1 MQQCLVKKG
10 AEGFT
15 LIELLVVLLIIA
27 IISSVAILALGD
39 MGKNRKAQYFVEQLQ
54 STLAYAQ
61 DYAVTQPTTIL
72 FHLNHD
78 DYQFKKLHMTAHHD
92 GSLSYDWQP
101 LRDSAYHDSI
111 PSYLTLSLASA
122 TPNTIQIN
130 SNGTMTPFTLRVSI
144 FGEQTYYVLTGNEA
158 GSMRFAKKTSD
169 DS

>member
-15 LIELLVVLLIIA
+15 LIELLVVLFIIA
-27 IISSVAILALGD
+27 IITSVAVLALGD
-39 MGKNRKAQYFVEQLQ
+39 MGRSRKAQYFVEQLQ

-72 FHLNHD
+72 FQLNNH
-78 DYQFKKLHMTAHHD
+78 DYQFNKLHMTAHRD
-92 GSLSYDWQP
+92 GSLSYAWQP
-101 LRDSAYHDSI
+101 LQDSAYHDSI

-122 TPNTIQIN
+122 TLNTIQIN

-144 FGEQTYYVLTGNEA
+144 SGEQTYYVLTGNEA
-158 GSMRFAKKTSD
+158 GAMHFTKKTSD